1 MNEEKEFHGYMPET
15 ITIPK
20 GLIEDS
26 LNVIESGIEN
36 TYSLLIEHDSN
47 FGRTTVKN
55 RAWAAVLENDIHYM
69 KEIASQ
75 LRTVLWAK

>member
-1 MNEEKEFHGYMPET
+1 MNEEKQFQGYIPET
-15 ITIPK
+15 ITITK
-20 GLIEDS
+20 CLIEDS
-26 LNVIESGIEN
+26 VNVIESGIQN
-36 TYSLLIEHDSN
+36 THALLIEHDSN
-47 FGRTTVKN
+47 LGRTTLKD